1 MATDQEL
8 LFALRREEP
17 QALEAVIRAYS
28 PYVSA
33 VIEYQLGRNAARG
46 DVEELSADV
55 FFTLWQWR
63 GRLQTNR
70 LRGWLGATARNAA
83 RDFLRKRQ
91 LHTVAAEDY
100 LTISDE
106 SAQKLLEQ
114 AERTTMVQAA
124 LEALERRLYAI
135 PPVPYDYNQPIRE
148 IALATGLSETAVKS
162 RLLRGRKK
170 LKEQLTEGGY
180 LCED

>member
-33 VIEYQLGRNAARG
+33 VIEYQLGQNAARG

-63 GRLQTNR
+63 GRLQTDR
-70 LRGWLGATARNAA
+70 LRGWLGTTARNAA

-106 SAQKLLEQ
+106 SAQRLLEQ
-114 AERTTMVQAA
+114 AERTAIVKAA
-124 LEALERRLYAI
+124 LDGLEQQTREVFLRY
-135 PPVPYDYNQPIRE
+135 YYYNQPIRE

>member
-33 VIEYQLGRNAARG
+33 VIEYQLGRNAAR
-46 DVEELSADV
+46 
-55 FFTLWQWR
+55 
-63 GRLQTNR
+63 
-70 LRGWLGATARNAA
+70 
-83 RDFLRKRQ
+83 DFLRKRQ

-106 SAQKLLEQ
+106 SAQRLLEQ
-114 AERTTMVQAA
+114 AERTAIVKAA
-124 LEALERRLYAI
+124 LDGLEQQTREVFLRY
-135 PPVPYDYNQPIRE
+135 YYYNQPIRE